1 MEQVST
7 ATNMFSL
14 LDEKKQEKVYCA
26 AVDEFSLKGYSNA
39 SVNNIVQSAG
49 ISKGSLFTYFKTKS
63 SLFDGLASLAVDKVK
78 DYLRPVRDE
87 TTEINIIQR
96 LETFLRSGFSFIDKH
111 PRLTRIYF
119 NLLYSGDTPFRGK
132 RLQRIHAESREFLS
146 ELLQES
152 LQKGELNPELDV
164 NRTAFLLNAMFEQL
178 LRAYYIEYM
187 AQGLGLH
194 KGKEE
199 DLKQWIEATMGF
211 IKNGIMKV

>member
-14 LDEKKQEKVYCA
+14 LDEKKQEKVYGA

-39 SVNNIVQSAG
+39 SVNNIVQNAG

-78 DYLRPVRDE
+78 DYLRSVREE
-87 TTEINIIQR
+87 TTEMNIIQR
-96 LETFLRSGFSFIDKH
+96 LEIFLRSGFRFIDKH

-119 NLLYSGDTPFRGK
+119 NLLYSGDTPFGGK
-132 RLQRIHAESREFLS
+132 RLQTIHAESRKFLS
-146 ELLQES
+146 KLLQES
-152 LQKGELNPELDV
+152 MQKGELNPEFDV
-164 NRTAFLLNAMFEQL
+164 NRTAFLLNAMFEQV
-178 LRAYYIEYM
+178 LRAYFIEYM

-199 DLKQWIEATMGF
+199 DLRQWIKTTMGF